1 MFWSW
6 LKSECTEL
14 WLDSF
19 SNATVG
25 PKYSHDTCAL
35 HGLGL
40 SYPTN
45 NPVRRA
51 DRLSVR
57 APMDRQ
63 ILSFLVPDIVP
74 RHLAILPL

>member
-6 LKSECTEL
+6 LKSECTEHG
-14 WLDSF
+14 LDCF
-19 SNATVG
+19 SNATAG
-25 PKYSHDTCAL
+25 PEHGHDTCAL
-35 HGLGL
+35 HGFGL

-57 APMDRQ
+57 APMDRL
-63 ILSFLVPDIVP
+63 ILSFLVPDIGP